1 MASSNALLEEKVV
14 LITGAAAG
22 IGAAAA
28 TVFARHGATLALV
41 DIDAE
46 GGNRTAAAVETNGGT
61 AFFVQADV
69 RSDQGVSAMVQ
80 AVVERFGR
88 LDCAFNNAGI
98 DGQLTPLHEST
109 VENWNQVLAVDLT
122 GVYLCL
128 RHEIRQMLKQG
139 VGSIVNNSSAAGLVG
154 YTGGIATYTAAKHGV
169 VGLTRTAA
177 LEYATQGIRVNAVCP
192 GAVRTEMVADVIR
205 QGLVT
210 EQELVVRQ
218 PLGRL
223 AEPEE
228 IAEAAAWLCS
238 DAASFVTGQPLAV
251 DGGWTAI

>member
-1 MASSNALLEEKVV
+1 M
-14 LITGAAAG
+14 
-22 IGAAAA
+22 
-28 TVFARHGATLALV
+28 
-41 DIDAE
+41 
-46 GGNRTAAAVETNGGT
+46 
-61 AFFVQADV
+61 
-69 RSDQGVSAMVQ
+69 
-80 AVVERFGR
+80 
-88 LDCAFNNAGI
+88 
-98 DGQLTPLHEST
+98 
-109 VENWNQVLAVDLT
+109 
-122 GVYLCL
+122 
-128 RHEIRQMLKQG
+128 
-139 VGSIVNNSSAAGLVG
+139 
-154 YTGGIATYTAAKHGV
+154 
-169 VGLTRTAA
+169 
-177 LEYATQGIRVNAVCP
+177 EYATQGIRVNAVCP